1 MKHTKQRRR
10 RKAVTFYTA
19 CYGFR
24 KPFKVLCDGT
34 FVHNLVV
41 HRVDPADRAISNI
54 LSAPVKLFTTRCV
67 LEELKR
73 LGRSHSEAL
82 ATARSFAVARCDHE
96 GKTKADSCIL
106 EVVKE
111 NNREHFFVAT
121 QDADLRR
128 KLKEKTGVILA
139 STKPKHSDEEEDLAG
154 QDGYKAVAEKTQ
166 AVKKGL
172 GVKDKPQFKRKKAK
186 GPNPLS
192 CLKKKTHGNEKPTSE
207 KEKEV
212 NEGHTRSRGRKRK
225 RLRKSKKPLGLL
237 TFPRPEEGQ
246 HGVINNR
253 DLGGGRRAIED
264 GNGDSDIHCGEVIAF
279 RLQKGSHHH
288 LIRHLDESPDTFYYV
303 RGTPWPGPPAVG
315 LAISRWGDLMF
326 DWGRRRGHMTLPAP

>member
-128 KLKEKTGVILA
+128 KLKEMPCIPIMFGLRNVLFLEQPSAAQRKYAKDSEEERLHISEEERKMLEKKTGVILA

-225 RLRKSKKPLGLL
+225 RLRKSKKPL
-237 TFPRPEEGQ
+237 
-246 HGVINNR
+246 VM
-253 DLGGGRRAIED
+253 D
-264 GNGDSDIHCGEVIAF
+264 
-279 RLQKGSHHH
+279 
-288 LIRHLDESPDTFYYV
+288 
-303 RGTPWPGPPAVG
+303 
-315 LAISRWGDLMF
+315 
-326 DWGRRRGHMTLPAP
+326 